1 MALRCAVAGGRGWWA
16 AGLRGRG
23 LAAGGSNRHTLPPG
37 VTPGE
42 GGYAVPA
49 LDPVTLIHKK
59 GEDVLV
65 RLRPAPPVPFAPCPS
80 PRAAPAPLP
89 AARPRG

>member
-1 MALRCAVAGGRGWWA
+1 MALRRALALAAGRGWR
-16 AGLRGRG
+16 AGRRWGRG

-42 GGYAVPA
+42 GGYEVPA

-65 RLRPAPPVPFAPCPS
+65 RLRFRPPPPAPRALRPGLPRPPFP
-80 PRAAPAPLP
+80 
-89 AARPRG
+89 PRG